1 MLYRKT
7 FINSLKKGLKKD
19 KISELENLLER
30 MGICSA
36 LLSEKYIKNLREEL
50 IGLEIALGYIIF
62 DEKNYKQNRGL
73 RGKSPT
79 YIILDDQPIEK
90 K

>member
-7 FINSLKKGLKKD
+7 FINSLKKGLRKGKV
-19 KISELENLLER
+19 SELDNILDR

-36 LLSEKYIKNLREEL
+36 LLSKEYIEDLREEL
-50 IGLEIALGYIIF
+50 IGLEISLGHLIF

-79 YIILDDQPIEK
+79 YTILDD
-90 K
+90 